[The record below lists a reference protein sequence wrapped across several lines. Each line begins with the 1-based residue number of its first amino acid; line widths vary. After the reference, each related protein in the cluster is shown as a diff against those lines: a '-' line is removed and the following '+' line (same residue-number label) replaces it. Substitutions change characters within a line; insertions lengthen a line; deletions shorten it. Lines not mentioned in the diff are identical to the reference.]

1 MNILVTG
8 GAGYIGSHVVKMLG
22 EQTSHNITIIDNL
35 TTGFSEAVLSGEL
48 LVADLADSVMIEQ
61 IFKKKKFD
69 AVIHF
74 AANIRVDES
83 VIKPVKYYSNN
94 TANAINLIDLCVKYD
109 VNKFIF
115 SSTAAVYGDP
125 EHVPVKEDEPK
136 KPLSPY
142 GMSKLMVERILEDT
156 AFAEKRFRYCVL
168 RYFNVAGAS
177 GSMKIGQRTPDA
189 THLIKVACQSA
200 LGLRENMSIFGTDY
214 NTPDGTGV
222 RDYIHVDDLSSAH
235 LAALEYL
242 RDNDSNV
249 FNCGYG
255 RGYSVREVI
264 DAVKKVA
271 GKDFKV
277 LENGRR
283 AGDSAKVVADNSKIL
298 KMTGWAP
305 EYADLEYIC
314 STAFEW
320 EKKMTSG
327 WNN

>member
-22 EQTSHNITIIDNL
+22 EETSHNITIIDNL
-35 TTGFSEAVLSGEL
+35 TTGFSESVLAGEL
-48 LVADLADSVMIEQ
+48 LVADLSDTIMIEQ

-83 VIKPVKYYSNN
+83 VKIPVKYYLNN
-94 TANAINLIDLCVKYD
+94 TVNAVNLIDLCVKYN

-125 EHVPVKEDEPK
+125 EHVPVKEEEPK

-142 GMSKLMVERILEDT
+142 GMSKLMVERILRDVS
-156 AFAEKRFRYCVL
+156 AAENHFKYCIL
-168 RYFNVAGAS
+168 RYFNVAGAN

-189 THLIKVACQSA
+189 THLIKVACQAA

-242 RDNDSNV
+242 GVNDSNI

-264 DAVKKVA
+264 NTVKKVA

-298 KMTGWAP
+298 NMTAWNP
-305 EYADLEYIC
+305 KNADLEYIC
-314 STAFEW
+314 GTAFEW
-320 EKKMTSG
+320 EKKMTSEQ
-327 WNN
+327 NN

>member
-22 EQTSHNITIIDNL
+22 EETSHNITIIDNL
-35 TTGFSEAVLSGEL
+35 TTGFSESVLAGEL
-48 LVADLADSVMIEQ
+48 LVADLSDTIMIEQ

-83 VIKPVKYYSNN
+83 VKNPVKYYSNN
-94 TANAINLIDLCVKYD
+94 TINAINLIDICRKYN

-125 EHVPVKEDEPK
+125 EHVPVKEEEPK

-142 GMSKLMVERILEDT
+142 GMSKLMIERVLGDVS
-156 AFAEKRFRYCVL
+156 AAEEEFKYCVL
-168 RYFNVAGAS
+168 RYFNVAGS
-177 GSMKIGQRTPDA
+177 DGSQKIGQRTANA
-189 THLIKVACQSA
+189 THLIKVACQAA
-200 LGLRENMSIFGTDY
+200 LGVRENMSIFGTDY

-242 RDNDSNV
+242 WDNDSNI

-255 RGYSVREVI
+255 KGYSVREVI
-264 DAVKKVA
+264 EAVKKVA

-298 KMTGWAP
+298 NMTEWRP
-305 EYADLEYIC
+305 QYTDLEYIC

-320 EKKMTSG
+320 EKKIFL
-327 WNN
+327 

>member
-35 TTGFSEAVLSGEL
+35 TTGFSESVLTGEL
-48 LVADLADSVMIEQ
+48 LVADLADTVMVEQ

-83 VIKPVKYYSNN
+83 VIKPMKYYSNN
-94 TANAINLIDLCVKYD
+94 TANAISLVDMCVKYD
-109 VNKFIF
+109 VSKFIF

-125 EHVPVKEDEPK
+125 EHIPVAEDEPK

-142 GMSKLMVERILEDT
+142 GMSKLMVERVLEDT
-156 AFAEKRFRYCVL
+156 AYAEKSFRCCVL
-168 RYFNVAGAS
+168 RYFNVAGS
-177 GSMKIGQRTPDA
+177 DGSLKIGQRTPNA
-189 THLIKVACQSA
+189 THLIKVACQAA
-200 LGLRENMSIFGTDY
+200 LGKRGSVAVFGTDY

-235 LAALEYL
+235 LAALDYL
-242 RDNDSNV
+242 RDNESNV

-255 RGYSVREVI
+255 RGYSVMEVI
-264 DAVKKVA
+264 ETVKRVS
-271 GKDFKV
+271 GVDFKV
-277 LENGRR
+277 LEQGRR

-298 KMTGWAP
+298 NMSSWRP
-305 EYADLEYIC
+305 QYDNLEYIC
-314 STAFEW
+314 GTAFEW
-320 EKKMTSG
+320 EKKMKSG
-327 WNN
+327 LV